1 MSDWFAGGVNTL
13 QGSDNLHISPYIPIP
28 AGGLHTALTSNH
40 ILASCVPHTATNLIA
55 ACPLCAGG
63 VDAALGSDKH
73 AGKLPARSRRR
84 TILALA
90 ACMLLLGLMAIAST
104 HRTSSRQELRRSAR
118 IDSGTQREQGHT
130 VTVEECWDGHCSSEV
145 VRVHDAATTAKRTD
159 SEGAA
164 PPDNVTDA
172 AGQVTVEKIVG
183 KPLKVT
189 VMDSTNSSQT
199 VESGGSLVTDNA
211 LAKQVNPG
219 KLPEGDNVQDL
230 HRPKM
235 TDDENDA

>member
-1 MSDWFAGGVNTL
+1 
-13 QGSDNLHISPYIPIP
+13 
-28 AGGLHTALTSNH
+28 
-40 ILASCVPHTATNLIA
+40 
-55 ACPLCAGG
+55 
-63 VDAALGSDKH
+63 
-73 AGKLPARSRRR
+73 
-84 TILALA
+84 
-90 ACMLLLGLMAIAST
+90 MLLLGCMAIAST
-104 HRTSSRQELRRSAR
+104 RRTSSRQELRRSAR
-118 IDSGTQREQGHT
+118 IDSNTKQGHT

-145 VRVHDAATTAKRTD
+145 VRVHDAATAAKATD
-159 SEGAA
+159 SEGVV
-164 PPDNVTDA
+164 PPKNVTDA

-199 VESGGSLVTDNA
+199 VESGGALVTDNA

>member
-1 MSDWFAGGVNTL
+1 MCLTL
-13 QGSDNLHISPYIPIP
+13 LSFTLITQLLP
-28 AGGLHTALTSNH
+28 AY
-40 ILASCVPHTATNLIA
+40 
-55 ACPLCAGG
+55 CAGG

-90 ACMLLLGLMAIAST
+90 ACMLLLGGMAIAST
-104 HRTSSRQELRRSAR
+104 HRNSNRQELRRGAR
-118 IDSGTQREQGHT
+118 VDTGTKQGHT

-145 VRVHDAATTAKRTD
+145 VRVHDAATAAQRTG
-159 SEGAA
+159 SEGVA
-164 PPDNVTDA
+164 PPNNVTDT
-172 AGQVTVEKIVG
+172 AGQVTVEKVVG

-189 VMDSTNSSQT
+189 VMDSTNSSQS